1 MESPS
6 VEECRL
12 CLGELT
18 ETKRSIEKS
27 DLKEQ
32 LSQVFHF
39 VIEPLPGHSSEV
51 CGNCLSIVS
60 EFHKYSEKVRS
71 NQETLASRLRP
82 VPIAHIKIKTESS
95 SSDELEDFKR
105 ETSDA
110 SDGEIFA
117 EPLVS
122 IEVKSEPLAKR
133 TRGSQQEDETV
144 QPKRKKKKKIIP
156 KLKERKNKKNI
167 ALKSRE
173 ELQQQDII
181 IQDFYEMTCDLC
193 GHAAQD
199 LNSLRS
205 HFRGTHGQG
214 IYIKCCKKKLS
225 RKWAMIDH
233 ITVHTN
239 PTAFRCEVCDKT
251 FKSKRYLREHQANVH
266 GSDEQRPFQCDQ
278 CNRFFAKESLLQ
290 THKRHH
296 EKMPCPQ
303 CGQVFANSISLKAHM
318 KGAHDNV
325 DRTKVCDRCGK
336 GFSGPSAPSNL
347 RQHIDKVHM
356 GLGDKTKHQCP
367 ICYKWLLG
375 KRALTIHVQ
384 LHSEVGKPHICDICN
399 QNYLHSRALTRHKR
413 FVHGEQKYECEF
425 CGKRFKKPLALKEH
439 RATHTGETL
448 YTCKVCP
455 VSMNSNAS
463 YYAHMKKAHPVEW
476 ADSKVKAAEGNGS
489 SANDSATV

>member
-1 MESPS
+1 MECTS
-6 VEECRL
+6 VAGCRL
-12 CLGELT
+12 CLDELT
-18 ETKRSIEKS
+18 ETKCSIENAE
-27 DLKEQ
+27 LKKQ
-32 LSQVFHF
+32 LCQVFNF
-39 VIEPLPGHSSEV
+39 VIDSLPGYPSDV
-51 CGNCLSIVS
+51 CGHCLSIVS
-60 EFHKYSEKVRS
+60 EFHTYSEKVRS
-71 NQETLASRLRP
+71 NQEKLAEQLKK
-82 VPIAHIKIKTESS
+82 IKIKIESS
-95 SSDELEDFKR
+95 SVELDDFKR
-105 ETSDA
+105 EISDA

-122 IEVKSEPLAKR
+122 VEVKSETSANR
-133 TRGSQQEDETV
+133 SSESEQEDEKIK
-144 QPKRKKKKKIIP
+144 PRRKKKNTISKPKEKKD
-156 KLKERKNKKNI
+156 KKNI
-167 ALKSRE
+167 ALKTRE

-181 IQDFYEMTCDLC
+181 IQNFYEMTCDLC
-193 GHAAQD
+193 GHVAQN

-205 HFRGTHGQG
+205 HFRVTHGQG

-251 FKSKRYLREHQANVH
+251 FKSKRYLREHHANVH
-266 GSDEQRPFQCDQ
+266 GSDEKRPFQCDQ
-278 CNRFFAKESLLQ
+278 CNRFFAKESLLE

-296 EKMPCPQ
+296 EKMPCPR
-303 CGQVFANSISLKAHM
+303 CGQVLANSISLKAHM

-367 ICYKWLLG
+367 ICSKWLLG

-384 LHSEVGKPHICDICN
+384 LHNEVGKPHICDICN

-463 YYAHMKKAHPVEW
+463 YYAHMKKAHPIEW
-476 ADSKVKAAEGNGS
+476 AESKLKAAEANESAVNGNET
-489 SANDSATV
+489 A